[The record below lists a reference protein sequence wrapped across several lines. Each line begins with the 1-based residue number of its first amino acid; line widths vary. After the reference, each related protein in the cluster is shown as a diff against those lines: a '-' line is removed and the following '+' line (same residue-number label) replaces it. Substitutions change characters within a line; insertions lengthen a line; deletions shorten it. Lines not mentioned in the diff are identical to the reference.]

1 MNVRIAEDWKAI
13 LQPEFEK
20 PYFGKLVDFVRTE
33 YASHTVFPQGGNIF
47 RAFDKCPLDSLKVV
61 IHAFERDDLWI
72 AAEEDEGVVSVAR
85 GGGFHLRQ
93 GAHAG

>member
-47 RAFDKCPLDSLKVV
+47 RAFDKCPLLTIQCHKGTYG
-61 IHAFERDDLWI
+61 
-72 AAEEDEGVVSVAR
+72 EEYAKAHHIKCEYVSS
-85 GGGFHLRQ
+85 
-93 GAHAG
+93 